1 MSREEL
7 LLTIGNLL
15 AGLAVPMNRRLRPD
29 LVAAREPWDKIH
41 NELVGLGWHSRL
53 EYAAALEEK
62 LKCDC

>member
-15 AGLAVPMNRRLRPD
+15 AGLAVPRSIYGGANLG
-29 LVAAREPWDKIH
+29 AAREPWDKIH

-62 LKCDC
+62 LKCD

>member
-15 AGLAVPMNRRLRPD
+15 AGLAVPRSIYSGANLG
-29 LVAAREPWDKIH
+29 AARESWDKIH
-41 NELVGLGWHSRL
+41 NELVGLGWHSGL
-53 EYAAALEEK
+53 ECAAALEEK